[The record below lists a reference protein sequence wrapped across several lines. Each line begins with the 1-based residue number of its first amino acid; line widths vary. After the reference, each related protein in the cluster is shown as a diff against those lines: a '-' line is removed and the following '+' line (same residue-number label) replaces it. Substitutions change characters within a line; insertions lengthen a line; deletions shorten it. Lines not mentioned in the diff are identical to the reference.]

1 MQVFELQGELRTDLG
16 KKATNL
22 LRAEGKVPC
31 VLYGGK
37 ENVHFSVVEKDLQKL
52 LYTPVVYIVKVN
64 VAGQSYEAVMREIQ
78 FHPVSDRVL
87 HMDFYQISEDKP
99 VIMEVPVKLQ
109 GFAEGVQAGGKLS
122 LVVRK
127 LKVKAIPANLPGE
140 IVLDVTNLGLGKS
153 IKVKDLSF
161 ENFEIVNAKE
171 VVVAQIKLTRAA
183 RAAAQH
189 AFLDAVLPACDP
201 LGGTGPR
208 VVRPHPSGDGSRHVG
223 GPRSGRPEVGHRAH
237 FVDFRILRH
246 EASPAHHRRP
256 DQRHAPRDGAR
267 RGLRD
272 LRRTSQRLPVDRRC
286 AGPRVALPA
295 EPFEPPRRGRL
306 HP

>member
-1 MQVFELQGELRTDLG
+1 MQVFELKGEVRTDLG

-22 LRAEGKVPC
+22 LRTEGKVPC

-52 LYTPVVYIVKVN
+52 LYTPIVYIVKLTIS
-64 VAGQSYEAVMREIQ
+64 GQDSEAVMREIQ

-87 HMDFYQISEDKP
+87 HVDFYQIAEDKP

-127 LKVKAIPANLPGE
+127 LKVKALPANLPGE

-153 IKVKDLSF
+153 IKVKDLTF
-161 ENFEIVNAKE
+161 DNFEIVNAKE

-183 RAAAQH
+183 RAAQ
-189 AFLDAVLPACDP
+189 
-201 LGGTGPR
+201 
-208 VVRPHPSGDGSRHVG
+208 
-223 GPRSGRPEVGHRAH
+223 
-237 FVDFRILRH
+237 
-246 EASPAHHRRP
+246 EAK
-256 DQRHAPRDGAR
+256 
-267 RGLRD
+267 
-272 LRRTSQRLPVDRRC
+272 
-286 AGPRVALPA
+286 
-295 EPFEPPRRGRL
+295 
-306 HP
+306 